1 MNSHQA
7 KFPRLQ
13 SLWARLC
20 IFTVVS
26 LVLFWVFLPRHESH
40 FPPWTA
46 SLAQELGHPMFPD
59 IRSYEQNLPQHV
71 MPSLLS
77 KGTDRPRY
85 LFFPNATW
93 GCGWN
98 NILQEQLLNTHLAY
112 LSDRAYVFPG
122 YIARDH
128 PPLPDTLPN
137 GDRHPLHIPA
147 NAFTSGSTTGGPL
160 SSDGTDRLMRRA
172 VSEEWYNVVCPRTE
186 VVTLD
191 LHGTTRELGLDDNSE
206 GVDIMD
212 RWAKKLSE
220 MTAPCVSVDG
230 GPLFSYVIFSSKRL
244 ISLWPSYS
252 QGPALKYF
260 AWSPLVTAAVF
271 RNFQLLSQH
280 PPPQALTPTGDRPH
294 TFRSFP
300 PYNSSAPPIL
310 GLLGIHLR
318 RGDFKQHCYRLV
330 REGLEYNAWNQLGTP
345 EITVRP
351 VLHPSTPP
359 GYAWPALPDYLD
371 IRQGQSRG
379 DTAFD
384 HCWPSAETIVSRVN
398 AIRQSAESG
407 GAFPSQNL
415 RRIYIATNGDPSW
428 IGNLAVHLRAD
439 GWDVS
444 SSFDMQLT
452 LEEHTVAQA
461 VDMSVLAGAE
471 SFIGAGFSSLTSN
484 VVQIRLAG
492 GKHPETIHFW

>member
-1 MNSHQA
+1 MVID
-7 KFPRLQ
+7 P
-13 SLWARLC
+13 
-20 IFTVVS
+20 
-26 LVLFWVFLPRHESH
+26 
-40 FPPWTA
+40 
-46 SLAQELGHPMFPD
+46 LAQELGHPTFPD
-59 IRSYEQNLPQHV
+59 IRFYERNLPQHV
-71 MPSLLS
+71 IAKFVIKRNRSS
-77 KGTDRPRY
+77 EVFV
-85 LFFPNATW
+85 FFRKQRGDA
-93 GCGWN
+93 GQWN

-122 YIARDH
+122 YVARDH

-137 GDRHPLHIPA
+137 GDRHWLHIPA

-172 VSEEWYNVVCPRTE
+172 VSEEWYNIVCPRTE

-206 GVDIMD
+206 GVDIMAQ
-212 RWAKKLSE
+212 WAKKLSE

-230 GPLFSYVIFSSKRL
+230 GPLFSYVIFSSKPL

-252 QGPALKYF
+252 QSPALKYF
-260 AWSPLVTAAVF
+260 AWSPLITAAVF

-280 PPPQALTPTGDRPH
+280 PPPQALIPTGDRPH
-294 TFRSFP
+294 TFQSFP
-300 PYNSSAPPIL
+300 PYNSSAPPIP

-318 RGDFKQHCYRLV
+318 RGDFKQHCYRL
-330 REGLEYNAWNQLGTP
+330 
-345 EITVRP
+345 
-351 VLHPSTPP
+351 
-359 GYAWPALPDYLD
+359 PALPDYLD
-371 IRQGQSRG
+371 IRQGRSRG
-379 DTAFD
+379 DAAFD

-407 GAFPSQNL
+407 AAFPSQNL

-428 IGNLAVHLRAD
+428 IGNLTAHLRAD

-452 LEEHTVAQA
+452 LEEHTPW
-461 VDMSVLAGAE
+461 
-471 SFIGAGFSSLTSN
+471 T
-484 VVQIRLAG
+484 
-492 GKHPETIHFW
+492 

>member
-1 MNSHQA
+1 
-7 KFPRLQ
+7 
-13 SLWARLC
+13 
-20 IFTVVS
+20 
-26 LVLFWVFLPRHESH
+26 
-40 FPPWTA
+40 
-46 SLAQELGHPMFPD
+46 
-59 IRSYEQNLPQHV
+59 

-77 KGTDRPRY
+77 KGTDRPR
-85 LFFPNATW
+85 
-93 GCGWN
+93 WN

-160 SSDGTDRLMRRA
+160 SSDGADRLMRRA
-172 VSEEWYNVVCPRTE
+172 VSEEWYNIVCPRTE

-191 LHGTTRELGLDDNSE
+191 LYGTTRELGLDDNSE
-206 GVDIMD
+206 GVDIMA
-212 RWAKKLSE
+212 RWAKKLSKMNCTNLQLE
-220 MTAPCVSVDG
+220 AVDLTLAVVQPGSRSQIFCVVPTHHRRG
-230 GPLFSYVIFSSKRL
+230 VPEL
-244 ISLWPSYS
+244 PAS
-252 QGPALKYF
+252 Q
-260 AWSPLVTAAVF
+260 
-271 RNFQLLSQH
+271 
-280 PPPQALTPTGDRPH
+280 
-294 TFRSFP
+294 
-300 PYNSSAPPIL
+300 SAPPAAGPHPDGYSRNHRAPGAAPL
-310 GLLGIHLR
+310 
-318 RGDFKQHCYRLV
+318 
-330 REGLEYNAWNQLGTP
+330 NATRTTW
-345 EITVRP
+345 IF
-351 VLHPSTPP
+351 
-359 GYAWPALPDYLD
+359 
-371 IRQGQSRG
+371 RQGQSRG
-379 DTAFD
+379 DAAFD

-452 LEEHTVAQA
+452 LEERTVAQA